1 MVLSLHHHKSI
12 EFPTITEKSLIQ
24 NFVKIFTPEAPQ
36 ILVRGHQITPL
47 TTQTSLRRSNALKQ
61 THIAPY
67 WHPRICPPR
76 KLAQDARM
84 KIPTHKPPIPPG
96 TTETRTS
103 GGIGCTLPE
112 EAVPD
117 GVAVGGGAERAAGH
131 GEAGDVAGDEGAGA
145 VGQHVSVEVGER
157 PRWRRR
163 RPGHPPAAVQGN
175 PRPFRGGGG
184 EAGRG
189 EPERR
194 GGY

>member
-1 MVLSLHHHKSI
+1 
-12 EFPTITEKSLIQ
+12 
-24 NFVKIFTPEAPQ
+24 
-36 ILVRGHQITPL
+36 
-47 TTQTSLRRSNALKQ
+47 
-61 THIAPY
+61 
-67 WHPRICPPR
+67 
-76 KLAQDARM
+76 M

-157 PRWRRR
+157 PRWRRGARPSPPPYRETLGRSAAAAAAREGESR
-163 RPGHPPAAVQGN
+163 REEVVIS
-175 PRPFRGGGG
+175 
-184 EAGRG
+184 
-189 EPERR
+189 
-194 GGY
+194 